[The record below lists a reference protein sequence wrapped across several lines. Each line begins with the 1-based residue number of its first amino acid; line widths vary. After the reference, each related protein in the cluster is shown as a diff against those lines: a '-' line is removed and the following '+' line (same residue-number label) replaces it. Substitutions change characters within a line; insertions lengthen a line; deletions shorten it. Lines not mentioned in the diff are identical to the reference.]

1 MYRTPPPL
9 ARPYQIAFSPQ
20 AWSHV
25 GGMGAET
32 FKALRSALDR
42 IAQAPEEATEALGEA
57 PPDVRSANVHE
68 WVVLYERD
76 GRARTLTVR
85 NLIRRQLG
93 AAGLGK

>member
-1 MYRTPPPL
+1 MHRPPPPL

-20 AWSHV
+20 AWSLV

-32 FKALRSALDR
+32 FKALRTALDR
-42 IAQAPEEATEALGEA
+42 FAQAPEEAPGPDGEA
-57 PPDVRSANVHE
+57 PPEVRSAHVNE

-93 AAGLGK
+93 VGLSR

>member
-1 MYRTPPPL
+1 MYRPAPYL
-9 ARPYQIAFSPQ
+9 ARPYQISFSPQ

-25 GGMGAET
+25 GGMGAEA

-42 IAQAPEEATEALGEA
+42 IAQAPEEAPRPEGHS
-57 PPDVRSANVHE
+57 PPDVRSATVNE

-85 NLIRRQLG
+85 NLIRRQ
-93 AAGLGK
+93 AGGGLNR

>member
-1 MYRTPPPL
+1 MHRMPPPL

-32 FKALRSALDR
+32 FKALRSALDS
-42 IAQAPEEATEALGEA
+42 IAQAPEEPSSLESNA

-85 NLIRRQLG
+85 NLIRRQFG
-93 AAGLGK
+93 TGLNK